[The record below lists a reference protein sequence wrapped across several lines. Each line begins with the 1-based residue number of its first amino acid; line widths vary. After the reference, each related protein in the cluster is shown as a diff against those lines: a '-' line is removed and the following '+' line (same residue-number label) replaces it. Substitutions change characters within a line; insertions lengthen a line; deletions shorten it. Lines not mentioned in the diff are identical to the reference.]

1 MDAKLRILHWRIIM
15 KRYNFYNSEYNN
27 ALAFREENP
36 SKVEFTMNFIN
47 SMYQQL
53 KKDEEIIA
61 KLKDDLAER
70 EAVKEAREERDKAI
84 EERKTMAAQLY
95 YGLTKNDI
103 VNVRKWQAEHTKE
116 ERKEDYIEGRP
127 PKNFHRITYKLYP
140 TELGMI
146 KTVECSCG
154 QILDITKDKEF
165 G

>member
-1 MDAKLRILHWRIIM
+1 M
-15 KRYNFYNSEYNN
+15 KKYNFYNSEYSN

-61 KLKDDLAER
+61 KLKDDLAEK

-84 EERKTMAAQLY
+84 EERNAMAARLY
-95 YGLTKNDI
+95 YGITKNDRNK
-103 VNVRKWQAEHTKE
+103 VGLWWAEHTKE
-116 ERKEDYIEGRP
+116 EREKCNKNKRP
-127 PKNFHRITYKLYP
+127 LPKTSHRITYKLYP

-154 QILDITKDKEF
+154 QILDITKDEEF

>member
-1 MDAKLRILHWRIIM
+1 M
-15 KRYNFYNSEYNN
+15 KKYNFYNSEYSN

-61 KLKDDLAER
+61 KLKDDLAEK

-84 EERKTMAAQLY
+84 KERNVMAARLY
-95 YGLTKNDI
+95 YGITKKDRNKVDL
-103 VNVRKWQAEHTKE
+103 WWSEHTKE
-116 ERKEDYIEGRP
+116 EREKCNKNKRP
-127 PKNFHRITYKLYP
+127 LPKTSHRITYKLYP

-154 QILDITKDKEF
+154 QILDITKDEEF